1 MRTLTVAFRNVFRN
15 ARRSLTTT
23 VAIAVG
29 AIAVVLFGGY
39 VSAIVYGLQTGMVQG
54 TGHLHVY
61 RSGYF
66 LYGSGNPSAYGIPG
80 YRDVMRAILE
90 DAELKPLVRVATPRM
105 MLFGI
110 AGNFADG
117 ASKTFMG
124 VGVVP
129 SDRNRMAGWNDYD
142 IGISERRTALRD
154 EEPEA
159 GVVGAGLARIL
170 RLCGALNVPNCLE
183 PPRAETA
190 AVTADGKDLLDL
202 AAGEAAGGAGKPVD
216 GRPRVD
222 LLSAT
227 ASGAPNVVSMAVLKA
242 EGQGVREFDD
252 AYVGLHF
259 DLAQRLVY
267 GRDATQASAIVLQL
281 NHTRDLP
288 AVRKR
293 LAALFAERGLD
304 LETRD
309 FAELMPT
316 YGQITGMFNAIFGF
330 IAVLMGVIVLFTVV
344 NTMGMAVVERTQEI
358 GTLRAL
364 GLRRGA
370 VRRLFVAEG
379 AILGVLGATL
389 GVGLGV
395 AIAMTINR
403 AGMTWTPP
411 NNVEPVPLLIL
422 VSKPALLA
430 GTWAGLAL
438 LATLS
443 ALWPANRAARLVIV
457 DALRHV

>member
-1 MRTLTVAFRNVFRN
+1 MRTLIVAFRNVFRN
-15 ARRSLTTT
+15 ARRSATTT

-29 AIAVVLFGGY
+29 GVAVVLFGGY

-54 TGHLHVY
+54 NGHLHVY

-66 LYGSGNPSAYGIPG
+66 LYGSGNPAAYGIPG
-80 YRDVMRAILE
+80 YRDVMRAIL
-90 DAELKPLVRVATPRM
+90 DDPELRPLVHVATPRM
-105 MLFGI
+105 MLYGI

-124 VGVVP
+124 VGVIP
-129 SDRNRMAGWNDYD
+129 SDRNRMAGWNDYG
-142 IGISERRTALRD
+142 IGVAGRPTALRD
-154 EEPEA
+154 AEPEA

-170 RLCGALNVPNCLE
+170 RMCGPLNVPNCPE
-183 PPRAETA
+183 PPRAETGTA
-190 AVTADGKDLLDL
+190 AKEEADLLDL
-202 AAGEAAGGAGKPVD
+202 AAAEAAGGGAPAD
-216 GRPRVD
+216 GRPRLD

-227 ASGAPNVVSMAVLKA
+227 ASGAPNVVSMAVVKA
-242 EGQGVREFDD
+242 EGQGVRELDD
-252 AYVGLHF
+252 LYVGLHF

-267 GRDATQASAIVLQL
+267 GRDGGQASAIVLQL
-281 NHTRDLP
+281 HHTRDIP
-288 AVRKR
+288 AARAR
-293 LAALFAERGLD
+293 LAALFAERGQD
-304 LETRD
+304 LEVRD
-309 FAELMPT
+309 FTELMPA
-316 YGQITGMFNAIFGF
+316 YRQITGMFNAIFGF

-370 VRRLFVAEG
+370 VRRLFLAEG
-379 AILGVLGATL
+379 AILGIFGATL
-389 GVGLGV
+389 GVGLGIG
-395 AIAMTINR
+395 IALLINR
-403 AGMTWTPP
+403 AGLNWTPP

>member
-15 ARRSLTTT
+15 ARRSATTT

-66 LYGSGNPSAYGIPG
+66 LFGSGNPSAYGIPG
-80 YRDVMRAILE
+80 YREVMRAILE

-105 MLFGI
+105 MLYGI

-129 SDRNRMAGWNDYD
+129 SDRNRMAGWNDYG
-142 IGISERRTALRD
+142 IGLSERRTALQD

-170 RLCGALNVPNCLE
+170 RLCGTLKVPNCPE
-183 PPRAETA
+183 PPRAETTA
-190 AVTADGKDLLDL
+190 AVSKEGADLLDL
-202 AAGEAAGGAGKPVD
+202 AATEGAGGKPAD
-216 GRPRVD
+216 GRPHVD

-267 GRDATQASAIVLQL
+267 GRDGTQASAIVLQL
-281 NHTRDLP
+281 NHTRDLS
-288 AVRKR
+288 AARKR
-293 LAALFAERGLD
+293 LTALFAERGLD
-304 LETRD
+304 LEVRD

-330 IAVLMGVIVLFTVV
+330 IAVLMGVIVLFTVA
-344 NTMGMAVVERTQEI
+344 NTMSMAVIERTQEI

-395 AIAMTINR
+395 AVAMAINH

-422 VSKPALLA
+422 VSKPALLV
-430 GTWAGLAL
+430 GTWVGLAL